1 MTSCNA
7 YFCYVLRNTLD
18 NPEYGGI
25 KTGGYDKWAEYVRS
39 FGFGRK
45 LGSDF
50 TSELNGN
57 VPASDY
63 YSKLYRGSWNS
74 LTVISLSIGQGEL
87 GASPLQM
94 ANFAA
99 TIANRGH
106 YYIPHVI
113 KQIDGRPLD
122 SMFYEPH
129 YTRVESRHFDPII
142 EGMYM
147 AAHEDGGT
155 VKYFGNV
162 PGLEI
167 CGKTGTAQ
175 NPHGADHSVFLGFAP
190 RNDPKIAI
198 YVYVEN
204 GGFGASAAVPI
215 GSLLMEKYLTDTIT
229 RPAFVDYVKNR
240 QIVYPNYDRQR

>member
-1 MTSCNA
+1 VGGNV
-7 YFCYVLRNTLD
+7 YG
-18 NPEYGGI
+18 PEY
-25 KTGGYDKWAEYVRS
+25 YDRV
-39 FGFGRK
+39 
-45 LGSDF
+45 
-50 TSELNGN
+50 
-57 VPASDY
+57 
-63 YSKLYRGSWNS
+63 YRGSWNS
-74 LTVISLSIGQGEL
+74 LTVISLAIGQGEL

-94 ANFAA
+94 ANFGA

-106 YYIPHVI
+106 YFIPHVI
-113 KQIDGRPLD
+113 KQIDGQPLD

-129 YTRVESRHFDPII
+129 HTDITSAHYEEVI

-155 VKYFGNV
+155 VEYYGNV

-175 NPHGADHSVFLGFAP
+175 NPHGKDHSVFLGFAP

-204 GGFGASAAVPI
+204 AGFGSTTAVPI
-215 GSLLMEKYLTDTIT
+215 GSLLIEKYLTDTIT
-229 RPAFVDYVKNR
+229 RPAFVDYLKTR
-240 QIVYPNYDRQR
+240 QIAYPN